1 MTDKTTHDK
10 IIEVAI
16 RTFAE
21 LGYAGT
27 SMREIAEELG
37 ITKAALYYH
46 FPGKEEIFKACL
58 SHSVEQLI
66 DGIEDIA
73 SAKISVW
80 DKINMLT
87 NGMCT
92 FSESNPYLFMLFKKL
107 MANEEDVKL
116 GLEIMQ
122 DFFQRQKNALQTIF
136 EDGVRNNEL
145 RDDVPI
151 NLLSSAMMGMI
162 HHTTGPKMREM
173 NHLEQDPEEYTDE
186 LLKLI
191 RGGFEKR

>member
-1 MTDKTTHDK
+1 MTDRTTHDK

-21 LGYAGT
+21 HGYAGT
-27 SMREIAEELG
+27 SMREIAEELD

-46 FPGKEEIFKACL
+46 FPSKEEIFKACL
-58 SHSVEQLI
+58 SHSVEQMI
-66 DGIEDIA
+66 NGIEDL
-73 SAKISVW
+73 SKAKGSVW
-80 DKINMLT
+80 EKINILAK
-87 NGMCT
+87 GMCN
-92 FSESNPYLFMLFKKL
+92 FSETNPYLFMLFKKL
-107 MANEEDVKL
+107 IAKEEDIKL
-116 GLEIMQ
+116 GMEIMQ
-122 DFFQRQKNALQTIF
+122 DFFKRQKEALNKIF
-136 EDGVRNNEL
+136 EDGVKNKEL
-145 RDDVPI
+145 RDDIPI

-173 NHLEQDPEEYTDE
+173 NNLEQNPDEYTDE